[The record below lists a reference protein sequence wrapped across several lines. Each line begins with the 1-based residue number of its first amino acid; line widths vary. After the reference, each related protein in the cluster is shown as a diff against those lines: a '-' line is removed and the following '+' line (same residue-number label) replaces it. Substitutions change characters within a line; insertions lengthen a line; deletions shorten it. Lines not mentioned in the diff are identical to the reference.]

1 MGGMTYTSIEAEK
14 LTTAEYYGKALHDLG
29 VEHPEVLALTAD
41 LAKSTK
47 ISAFAKEFPERL
59 INVGIAEQNMFG
71 IAAGLAKNGFVPFAS
86 TFAIFAAARSL
97 DQIHTDICYQNVPVK
112 ILASH
117 AGTSFGQAGSTHH
130 SLIDL
135 AVMRSL
141 PHMTVMCPCD
151 GAEAYKLVKAA
162 YDIPGPVY
170 IRINR
175 GFDAVVY
182 EGGPD
187 SVDFVWDKAAVMNE
201 GNDLTIIA
209 IGAGV
214 FQAIQAARMLKAD
227 CGLNVRVLNM
237 HTIKPIDKEAI
248 IKAIDETG
256 CIVTVEDHVIQ
267 GGLGSAVAEVIAE
280 HGKPC
285 KFKMLGHDNNFSTI
299 GLQEDLLSI
308 AGIDANGVEKAAAEL
323 LGLNIHADD
332 NWNDEY

>member
-1 MGGMTYTSIEAEK
+1 MGGMSYTSIEAEQ

-29 VEHPEVLALTAD
+29 ELHPDVVALTAD

-47 ISAFAKEFPERL
+47 IAPFVKAFPDRL

-71 IAAGLAKNGFVPFAS
+71 IAAGMAKCGFVPYAS
-86 TFAIFAAARSL
+86 TFSIFAAARSL

-130 SLIDL
+130 AIIDI
-135 AVMRSL
+135 AAARSL
-141 PHMTVMCPCD
+141 PNMTVMCPAD
-151 GAEAYKLVKAA
+151 GAEAYKLVMAS

-187 SVDFVWDKAAVMNE
+187 SVNFVWDKADE
-201 GNDLTIIA
+201 LKKGNDACFIGV
-209 IGAGV
+209 GAGV
-214 FQAIQAARMLKAD
+214 YQALQASNILEYD
-227 CGLNVRVLNM
+227 CGVKARVLNM
-237 HTIKPIDKEAI
+237 HTVKPIDKEAI

-280 HGKPC
+280 YGKPC
-285 KFKMLGHDNNFSTI
+285 KFKMLGHDNSFSTI
-299 GLQEDLLSI
+299 GLQEDLLTI
-308 AGIDANGVEKAAAEL
+308 AGIDANGVAKAAAKL
-323 LGLNIHADD
+323 LNVEIGGKDD
-332 NWNDEY
+332 WENEY

>member
-1 MGGMTYTSIEAEK
+1 MGGMVYTSIEAER

-29 VEHPEVLALTAD
+29 EEHPEVIALTAD

-47 ISAFAKEFPERL
+47 IAPFTKAFPERL
-59 INVGIAEQNMFG
+59 INCGIAEQNMFG
-71 IAAGLAKNGFVPFAS
+71 IAAGLAKNGFVPYAS
-86 TFAIFAAARSL
+86 TFSIFAAARSL

-130 SLIDL
+130 AIIDL
-135 AVMRSL
+135 AVARSL
-141 PHMTVMCPCD
+141 PHMTVMCPAD
-151 GAEAYKLVKAA
+151 GAEAYKLVKAS

-187 SVDFVWDKAAVMNE
+187 SVNFVWDKADQLKD
-201 GNDLTIIA
+201 GNDATIIG

-214 FQAIQAARMLKAD
+214 YQSLQAANILKSDLGVEA
-227 CGLNVRVLNM
+227 RVLNM
-237 HTIKPIDKEAI
+237 HTLKPIDKEAI
-248 IKAIDETG
+248 KKAIDETG

-280 HGKPC
+280 YGKPC
-285 KFKMLGHDNNFSTI
+285 QLKMLGHDNNFSTI
-299 GLQEDLLSI
+299 GLQEDLLTI
-308 AGIDANGVEKAAAEL
+308 AGIDANGVAAATAKL
-323 LGLNIHADD
+323 LGKTITGNTD
-332 NWNDEY
+332 WSDEY